1 MYTVALSSDTGLHR
15 HSYAQKET
23 TGDHMKITYATMNA
37 EDEELQAA
45 YDAGVVEARA
55 QLGQT
60 HAFWINGEPR
70 TSPNTFD
77 EYSPIDN
84 DLLIGAYAQATPD
97 DVDDAV
103 DAARAAQP
111 AWEKTPWQDRVAL
124 MHKAADILDE
134 RLMSVSALLGF
145 EVGKSRLEALGDVA
159 ETSEFLRYY
168 AKQMEDHDGF
178 VIPLNALA
186 SNERNVSVLRPY
198 GVWAVISPFNFPL
211 ALAAGGSIGAMLT
224 GNTVVLK
231 PSNPGALAALV
242 FYRLMAD
249 AGLPDGVLNVV
260 TGGDDVGRAL
270 VEADVDG
277 ITFTGSY
284 DVGMSIYHNFAD
296 RVPKPVIAEMG
307 GKNPAIVTASANL
320 DEAAEGVARG
330 AFGFSGQ
337 KCSATSRVYVEE
349 SVFDEFVAKLVSFT
363 EELEVSNPIEREAF
377 TGPVIDE
384 AAVERYLAAVKEV
397 SHAGGRILTGGEALE
412 DEDLQAGNYVAPTVA
427 TVDES
432 SWVWD
437 RELFVPFVVVGKV
450 ESLDEALDKANDT
463 DFGLTAG
470 LFSRD
475 QAEIEKFFDRIEAG
489 VTYVN
494 RRAGATT
501 GAWPDIQS
509 FGGWKGSGT
518 SGAGGGG
525 PWYLRSYLREQSR
538 TIFT

>member
-1 MYTVALSSDTGLHR
+1 
-15 HSYAQKET
+15 
-23 TGDHMKITYATMNA
+23 MKITYATMNA
-37 EDEELQAA
+37 EDPELQAA

-55 QLGQT
+55 ELGQT
-60 HAFWINGEPR
+60 HPLWIDGEPR
-70 TSPNTFD
+70 TTAETFD
-77 EYSPIDN
+77 EYSPIDHH
-84 DLLIGAYAQATPD
+84 LLIGKYSQATSD
-97 DVDDAV
+97 DVNDAV
-103 DAARAAQP
+103 AAARAAQP

-124 MHKAADILDE
+124 MRTAADMLDE
-134 RLMSVSALLGF
+134 RLMRVSALLGF

-168 AKQMEDHDGF
+168 ANQMESHEGF
-178 VIPLNALA
+178 VTPLNALA
-186 SNERNVSVLRPY
+186 PNERNVSVLRAY
-198 GVWAVISPFNFPL
+198 GVWGVIAPFNFPL

-231 PSNPGALAALV
+231 PSNRGALAALE
-242 FYRLMAD
+242 FHRLMAD

-260 TGGDDVGRAL
+260 TGGDDVGKAL
-270 VEADVDG
+270 VEADLDG

-284 DVGMSIYHNFAD
+284 EVGMSIYKSFAD
-296 RVPKPVIAEMG
+296 TVPKPVVAEMG

-337 KCSATSRVYVEE
+337 KCSASSRVYVEE
-349 SVFDEFVAKLVSFT
+349 PVYDEFVAKLIDFT
-363 EELEVSNPIEREAF
+363 KGLTVSNPIDKEAF

-384 AAVERYLAAVKEV
+384 EAVDRYLSAVNEV
-397 SHAGGRILTGGEALE
+397 RQAGGEILIGGEELEGEGLE
-412 DEDLQAGNYVAPTVA
+412 DGNFVAPTVA
-427 TVDES
+427 AVDES

-450 ESLDEALDKANDT
+450 GSLDEALDKANDT
-463 DFGLTAG
+463 EFGLTAG
-470 LFSRD
+470 LFSREE
-475 QAEIEKFFDRIEAG
+475 AEIEAFFDRIEAG
-489 VTYVN
+489 TTYVN

-538 TIFT
+538 TIFS

>member
-1 MYTVALSSDTGLHR
+1 
-15 HSYAQKET
+15 
-23 TGDHMKITYATMNA
+23 MKITYATMNA
-37 EDEELQAA
+37 EDPELQAA
-45 YDAGVVEARA
+45 YDAGVIEARE

-60 HAFWINGEPR
+60 HPFWIDGEPR
-70 TSPNTFD
+70 TTSNTFD
-77 EYSPIDN
+77 EYSPIDH
-84 DLLIGAYAQATPD
+84 DLLIGKYSQATPA
-97 DVDDAV
+97 DVGDAV
-103 DAARAAQP
+103 AAARAAQP
-111 AWEKTPWQDRVAL
+111 AWAKTPWQDRVAL
-124 MHKAADILDE
+124 MRKAADMLDE
-134 RLMSVSALLGF
+134 RLMRVSALLGF

-159 ETSEFLRYY
+159 ETSEFFRYY
-168 AKQMEDHDGF
+168 AKEMEEHEGF
-178 VIPLNALA
+178 VTPLNALA
-186 SNERNVSVLRPY
+186 PNERNVSVLRPY

-231 PSNPGALAALV
+231 PSNRGALAALE

-249 AGLPDGVLNVV
+249 AGLPKGVLNVV
-260 TGGDDVGRAL
+260 TGGDETGRAL
-270 VEADVDG
+270 VQADVDG

-284 DVGMSIYHNFAD
+284 EVGMSIYKSFAHD
-296 RVPKPVIAEMG
+296 VPKPVVAEMG
-307 GKNPAIVTASANL
+307 GKNPAIVTASADL

-337 KCSATSRVYVEE
+337 KCSASSRVYVEE
-349 SVFDEFVAKLVSFT
+349 SVYHEFVSKLVDFT
-363 EELEVSNPIEREAF
+363 KGLDVSNPIEKEAF

-384 AAVERYLAAVKEV
+384 EAVDRYLSAVNEV
-397 SHAGGRILTGGEALE
+397 REAGGEILIGGEKLGGEGLE
-412 DEDLQAGNYVAPTVA
+412 DGNFVAPTVA
-427 TVDES
+427 AVDTS

-450 ESLDEALDKANDT
+450 DSFDEALDKANDT

-470 LFSRD
+470 LFSKD
-475 QAEIEKFFDRIEAG
+475 DAEIESFFDRIEAG

-525 PWYLRSYLREQSR
+525 PWYLNSYLREQSR
-538 TIFT
+538 TTVS

>member
-1 MYTVALSSDTGLHR
+1 
-15 HSYAQKET
+15 
-23 TGDHMKITYATMNA
+23 MKITYATMNA

-45 YDAGVVEARA
+45 YDAGVAEARK

-60 HAFWINGEPR
+60 YPFWVGGEPR
-70 TSPNTFD
+70 TTEVTFD
-77 EYSPIDN
+77 EYSPIDH
-84 DLLIGAYAQATPD
+84 DLLIGSYSQASPD

-111 AWEKTPWQDRVAL
+111 AWEKTPWQERVAL
-124 MHKAADILDE
+124 MRKAADMLDE
-134 RLMSVSALLGF
+134 RMMRVSALLGF

-168 AKQMEDHDGF
+168 SKQMESHDGF
-178 VIPLNALA
+178 VTQLNALA
-186 SNERNVSVLRPY
+186 PNERNVSVLRPY
-198 GVWAVISPFNFPL
+198 GVWAVIAPFNFPF

-231 PSNPGALAALV
+231 PSNRGALAALE
-242 FYRLMAD
+242 FYRLMSD

-260 TGGDDVGRAL
+260 TGGDAVGKAL

-284 DVGMSIYHNFAD
+284 EVGMSIYNNFAD
-296 RVPKPVIAEMG
+296 RVPKPVVAEMG
-307 GKNPAIVTASANL
+307 GKNPAIVTASADL

-337 KCSATSRVYVEE
+337 KCSASSRVYVDE
-349 SVFDEFVAKLVSFT
+349 SVYDDFVSKLVDFT
-363 EELEVSNPIEREAF
+363 KTLEVSDPIEREAF

-384 AAVERYLAAVKEV
+384 AAVERYLSAVEEV
-397 SHAGGRILTGGEALE
+397 EKSGGTILVGGEKMDDELAGG
-412 DEDLQAGNYVAPTVA
+412 NFVAPTVA

-432 SWVWD
+432 SWVWE

-450 ESLDEALDKANDT
+450 KSLDEALDKANDT
-463 DFGLTAG
+463 EFGLTAG
-470 LFSRD
+470 LFSKD

-489 VTYVN
+489 TTYVN

>member
-1 MYTVALSSDTGLHR
+1 
-15 HSYAQKET
+15 
-23 TGDHMKITYATMNA
+23 MKITYATMNA
-37 EDEELQAA
+37 EDPELQAA
-45 YDAGVVEARA
+45 YDAGVEAARK
-55 QLGQT
+55 QLGET
-60 HAFWINGEPR
+60 HPFWIDGEPR
-70 TSPNTFD
+70 TTTDTFD
-77 EYSPIDN
+77 EYSPIDH
-84 DLLIGAYAQATPD
+84 DLLVGSCSQATPD
-97 DVDDAV
+97 DVNDAV
-103 DAARAAQP
+103 AAARAAQP
-111 AWEKTPWQDRVAL
+111 AWEKTPWEERVAL
-124 MHKAADILDE
+124 MRRAADLLDE
-134 RLMSVSALLGF
+134 RLMRVSALLGF

-159 ETSEFLRYY
+159 ETSEFFRYY
-168 AKQMEDHDGF
+168 AKKMEDHDGF
-178 VIPLNALA
+178 ITPLNALA
-186 SNERNVSVLRPY
+186 PNERNVSVLRPY

-231 PSNPGALAALV
+231 PSNRGALAALE

-249 AGLPDGVLNVV
+249 AGLPKGVLNVV
-260 TGGDDVGRAL
+260 TGGDETGRAL
-270 VEADVDG
+270 VQADVDG

-284 DVGMSIYHNFAD
+284 EVGMSIYKSFAD
-296 RVPKPVIAEMG
+296 DVPKPVVAEMG
-307 GKNPAIVTASANL
+307 GKNPAIVMASADL

-337 KCSATSRVYVEE
+337 KCSASSRVYVEE
-349 SVFDEFVAKLVSFT
+349 SAYDEFVSKLVEFT
-363 EELEVSNPIEREAF
+363 KGLDVSNPIEKEAF

-384 AAVERYLAAVKEV
+384 EAVDRYLSAVDEV
-397 SHAGGRILTGGEALE
+397 TQAGGEILIGGKKLE
-412 DEDLQAGNYVAPTVA
+412 GEGLERGSFVAPTVA
-427 TVDES
+427 AVDES

-470 LFSRD
+470 LFSKD
-475 QAEIEKFFDRIEAG
+475 DAEIESFFDRIEAG

-525 PWYLRSYLREQSR
+525 PWYLHSYLREQSR
-538 TIFT
+538 TIFS

>member
-1 MYTVALSSDTGLHR
+1 
-15 HSYAQKET
+15 
-23 TGDHMKITYATMNA
+23 MKITYATMNA
-37 EDEELQAA
+37 EDQELQAA

-60 HAFWINGEPR
+60 HPLWIDGEARP
-70 TSPNTFD
+70 TEGTFD
-77 EYSPIDN
+77 EYSPIDH
-84 DLLIGAYAQATPD
+84 DLHIGSYSQATPE
-97 DVDDAV
+97 DVRDAV
-103 DAARAAQP
+103 AAARAAQP
-111 AWEKTPWQDRVAL
+111 GWAKTPWQERVAL
-124 MHKAADILDE
+124 MRTAADMLDE
-134 RLMSVSALLGF
+134 RLMRVSALLGF

-168 AKQMEDHDGF
+168 AKQMEEHDGF
-178 VIPLNALA
+178 VTPLNALA
-186 SNERNVSVLRPY
+186 PNERNVSVLRPY

-211 ALAAGGSIGAMLT
+211 ALAAGGTIGAMLT

-231 PSNPGALAALV
+231 PSNRGALAALE

-260 TGGDDVGRAL
+260 TGGDETGRAL
-270 VEADVDG
+270 VQSDVDG

-284 DVGMSIYHNFAD
+284 EVGMSIYKGFAKE
-296 RVPKPVIAEMG
+296 VPKPVVAEMG
-307 GKNPAIVTASANL
+307 GKNPAIVMSSADL

-337 KCSATSRVYVEE
+337 KCSASSRVYVDE
-349 SVFDEFVAKLVSFT
+349 SVYDEFVDKLVEYT
-363 EELEVSNPIEREAF
+363 KGLNVANPIDREAF

-384 AAVERYLAAVKEV
+384 AAVDRYLSAVDEV
-397 SHAGGRILTGGEALE
+397 KRAGGEILVGGEKLE
-412 DEDLQAGNYVAPTVA
+412 DGLEGGNFVAPTVA
-427 TVDES
+427 AVDES

-450 ESLDEALDKANDT
+450 KSLDEALEKANDT
-463 DFGLTAG
+463 AFGLTAG
-470 LFSRD
+470 LFSKD
-475 QAEIEKFFDRIEAG
+475 DAEIEAFFDRIEAG

-538 TIFT
+538 TLFS

>member
-1 MYTVALSSDTGLHR
+1 
-15 HSYAQKET
+15 
-23 TGDHMKITYATMNA
+23 MKITYATMNA
-37 EDEELQAA
+37 EDQELQAA
-45 YDAGVVEARA
+45 YDAGVVEARG

-70 TSPNTFD
+70 TTTSTFD

-84 DLLIGAYAQATPD
+84 DLLIGAYSQATPD

-111 AWEKTPWQDRVAL
+111 AWAKTPWQNRVAI
-124 MHKAADILDE
+124 MRKAADILDE

-186 SNERNVSVLRPY
+186 SNESNVSVLRPY

-231 PSNPGALAALV
+231 PSNRGALAALV

-296 RVPKPVIAEMG
+296 QIPKPVVAEMG
-307 GKNPAIVTASANL
+307 GKNPAIVTASADL

-363 EELEVSNPIEREAF
+363 EGLDVSNPIERDAF

-397 SHAGGRILTGGEALE
+397 SHSGGRILTGGERLE
-412 DEDLQAGNYVAPTVA
+412 DDDLGDGTFVAPTVA

-470 LFSRD
+470 LFSKN
-475 QAEIEKFFDRIEAG
+475 QTEIDEFFDRIEAG